1 MGIPGLTSRLINRGH
16 WIIME
21 QQPLG
26 MELDQAATRM
36 DQATTRMD
44 QHDEQQHEDREQ
56 SNHEKQQ
63 QSGQQQ
69 HQQKQRTVVII
80 DGPSLAYH
88 ISAEYRQDNSTNRD
102 AEFTPSYTDIGARA
116 VKFVEDMEAVGLQ
129 M

>member
-1 MGIPGLTSRLINRGH
+1 
-16 WIIME
+16 ME
-21 QQPLG
+21 QQPTG

-36 DQATTRMD
+36 DQ
-44 QHDEQQHEDREQ
+44 HDEQQHENREQ

-69 HQQKQRTVVII
+69 QQKQCTVAII

-102 AEFTPSYTDIGARA
+102 AQFRPSYTDIGARA

>member
-26 MELDQAATRM
+26 MELDQAAAHM

-44 QHDEQQHEDREQ
+44 QHDEQQHENTEQ
-56 SNHEKQQ
+56 SQQENQQ
-63 QSGQQQ
+63 QSRQQQQ
-69 HQQKQRTVVII
+69 HKQRTVAII

-102 AEFTPSYTDIGARA
+102 AEFRPSYTDIGARA

>member
-44 QHDEQQHEDREQ
+44 QHDEQQHENTEQ
-56 SNHEKQQ
+56 SQQENQQ
-63 QSGQQQ
+63 QSRQQQQ
-69 HQQKQRTVVII
+69 HKQRTVAII

-102 AEFTPSYTDIGARA
+102 AEFRPSYTDIGARA

>member
-26 MELDQAATRM
+26 TELDQAANHPE
-36 DQATTRMD
+36 
-44 QHDEQQHEDREQ
+44 QHDEQQQEHREHSQ
-56 SNHEKQQ
+56 QESQQ
-63 QSGQQQ
+63 QSQQQ
-69 HQQKQRTVVII
+69 QSRRTVAII

-88 ISAEYRQDNSTNRD
+88 ISAEYRQDNSSNRN
-102 AEFTPSYTDIGARA
+102 AEFRPSYIDIGARA
-116 VKFVEDMEAVGLQ
+116 IQFVEDMEAVGLQ